1 MHCTASA
8 GQHRISNRI
17 ANYPPDQTQ
26 RTVAVAP
33 ESEGRENIR
42 LESAVVDNSLALV
55 DTIPRH
61 WLSRT

>member
-1 MHCTASA
+1 MHCTPSA

-17 ANYPPDQTQ
+17 VNYPSDQTQ

-33 ESEGRENIR
+33 ESEGRDNIR
-42 LESAVVDNSLALV
+42 LESALVDSSLALV